1 MARITAVDRER
12 AAPRAGALLDAVEQK
27 LGMVPNMMRTM
38 AQGPAVLDGYLALSA
53 ALARGQLGGR
63 IGEQIALHTAEQNGC
78 AYCAAAHTALG
89 KGNGLSDADI
99 EAARSGRA
107 SDTRAAAALALA
119 RAVIEARGHVADAD
133 IRAARE
139 AGLSEGEIGE
149 VVAHVALNVFTNYFN
164 SLADTDV
171 DFPAVRPPRK
181 PAADRHRVAVS
192 A

>member
-1 MARITAVDRER
+1 MARITALDREHV
-12 AAPRAGALLDAVEQK
+12 APRAGALLDAVKQK

-38 AQGPAVLDGYLALSA
+38 AQSAAVLDGYLALNA

-63 IGEQIALHTAEQNGC
+63 VGEQIALLTAEQNGC

-89 KGNGLSDADI
+89 KGGGLSDADI
-99 EAARSGRA
+99 DAARSGRA
-107 SDTRAAAALALA
+107 SDAKAAAALALA
-119 RAVIEARGHVADAD
+119 RAVIETRGHVADAD
-133 IRAARE
+133 ITAARK
-139 AGLSEGEIGE
+139 AGLADGEIGE

-181 PAADRHRVAVS
+181 PHTDRQHVAVS